1 MMIDP
6 NMQRYF
12 QRIYGAKPSPE
23 IIKSRPQ
30 RRPKRRTVFVN
41 RLYEDSTKS
50 PSIIFE
56 DTFRRERR
64 NSLERAPPPSSRLS
78 SLSDSHR
85 SSALSRKI
93 DDFLN
98 SVVIKEKE
106 KSDVLR
112 GSTRSLS
119 SSNRSKRSVSSHRR
133 MDYPLPDLSKVKS
146 TLLNSKHYQGP
157 RGRHQRRSASSERLH
172 HVSTSSSH
180 HQNPLRINHV
190 QHSTDN
196 ESSQDSA
203 YAGESS
209 RQHTPTRTHHRHRR
223 RPSMGFYEGHQAV
236 GGNSSKFELSTYLR
250 YLNEVTTD
258 ILAQGA
264 YSPKSL
270 NKILESRL
278 AQYQKET
285 SRREALEMMAKLKK
299 DLGITSNKGPPT
311 PPGPPIC
318 IQKDSGSCRERLSSA
333 GSSCRRK
340 RRPGLSCPSSN
351 SGAPLN
357 QLYRSRSCDDV
368 LDIYSDK
375 ELFNLLKKDAG
386 LDKKFANDVIRVVR
400 GRSEENLPSL
410 SRRRKS
416 KDDRNFLKE
425 GLQKENNEEEQD
437 LYNDDEFEKSESKSG
452 SSEEDPEEV
461 KEEIE
466 FSDDGSNG

>member
-1 MMIDP
+1 
-6 NMQRYF
+6 MQRYF

-30 RRPKRRTVFVN
+30 RRPKRRTVFFVN

-157 RGRHQRRSASSERLH
+157 RGRHPRRSASSERLH

-223 RPSMGFYEGHQAV
+223 RPSMVFM
-236 GGNSSKFELSTYLR
+236 R
-250 YLNEVTTD
+250 VTK
-258 ILAQGA
+258 LWGA